1 MEKKYQKKDKYKL
14 NEPVLYPPLK
24 QKIVSLDVDEDKYSD
39 IGILTLR
46 LLRQSEM
53 SIYKL
58 LYNRESN
65 LELMTSTNNNKS
77 VRSEY
82 LKKLV
87 EANEDYFPR
96 ELLVEKYKRK
106 KEITYEE
113 KLKSKIQFTETK
125 PKKAKKEEKKK
136 DSNRKESIDLGDNL
150 KTQNVNKK
158 AKLNEPQNVV
168 EEEESQHAD
177 DQEEQSFEEDE
188 FLMNSEEE
196 VGSDSQEANYS
207 DGGD

>member
-1 MEKKYQKKDKYKL
+1 MEKKYQKRDKYKL
-14 NEPVLYPPLK
+14 NEPILYPPLK
-24 QKIVSLDVDEDKYSD
+24 QKIASLDVDEDKYND

-65 LELMTSTNNNKS
+65 LDLMTSTNPNKS

-96 ELLVEKYKRK
+96 ELLEEKYKRK

-113 KLKSKIQFTETK
+113 KLKSKIQFTEPKQKK
-125 PKKAKKEEKKK
+125 PKKEEKKK
-136 DSNRKESIDLGDNL
+136 ESERKESIDFGENL
-150 KTQNVNKK
+150 KTQNGNKK
-158 AKLNEPQNVV
+158 AKLSEQPNII
-168 EEEESQHAD
+168 EEEESQQAD
-177 DQEEQSFEEDE
+177 ENEEQSFEEDE
-188 FLMNSEEE
+188 FLMNSDEE
-196 VGSDSQEANYS
+196 VGSNSEEANYS